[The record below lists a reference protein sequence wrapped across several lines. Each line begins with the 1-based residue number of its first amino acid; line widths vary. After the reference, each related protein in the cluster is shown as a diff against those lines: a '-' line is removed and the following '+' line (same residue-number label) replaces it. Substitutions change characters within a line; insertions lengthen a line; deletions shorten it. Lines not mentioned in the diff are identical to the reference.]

1 MARPALADGTIGQS
15 SSSAFQRYL
24 GHLLTPIWRG
34 AAAPQVMRLVSHRS
48 PQSDPYHFQVSVAR
62 SHDTR
67 LVPPPKVCMC
77 TTVLCCA
84 GRACADA
91 QLPQGLAPSP
101 PGTRLLAD
109 LQRRCAHALLPKL
122 TAHRHFRHIIART
135 AHACTADGYAS
146 CGSQGSLSG
155 MLWLRLVMCSC

>member
-1 MARPALADGTIGQS
+1 MQNAARQALADGTIGQS

-67 LVPPPKVCMC
+67 LVPPPKVRMC

-84 GRACADA
+84 CRACTDA

-101 PGTRLLAD
+101 PGTRLFLLNCSAGAPTSCYPSS
-109 LQRRCAHALLPKL
+109 QRTDTSATSYLVPHMHVRLMATHPV
-122 TAHRHFRHIIART
+122 ARR
-135 AHACTADGYAS
+135 ARSVACFGYA
-146 CGSQGSLSG
+146 L
-155 MLWLRLVMCSC
+155 